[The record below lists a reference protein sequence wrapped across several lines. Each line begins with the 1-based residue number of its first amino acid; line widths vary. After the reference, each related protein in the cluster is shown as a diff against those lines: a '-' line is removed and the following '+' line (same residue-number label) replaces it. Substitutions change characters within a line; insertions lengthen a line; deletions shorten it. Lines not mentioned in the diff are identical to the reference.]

1 MNKNNKS
8 LIISSSLIIIGTS
21 IGAGI
26 LALPL
31 ETGLAGF
38 LPSFFCF
45 VLMWATM
52 TISGWVLFLRFYKN
66 KGTVTNIAMLYHHEL
81 GPWAKHLNSI
91 SYFLTFYGLLI
102 AYMSGA
108 SSTIT
113 HLFDDLATVPHI
125 GKIITILFFIFSTSL
140 IVFGKR
146 ILNRSNTLLSI
157 LLFVFFFTLVILTL
171 PYIQSSNLSFH
182 SWENTTLALPILAT
196 AFGYHPV
203 IPVIYEYAEDK
214 DLAKKNYFQILI
226 IGTIVVFIFNLVWSI
241 IVMGILPIHA
251 SDGISI
257 SAALSKGIPATV
269 PIAKLINSKTL
280 ILVSLLFSIF
290 AITTSYIG
298 VGAGL
303 LNYIEGLLFYY
314 IKPSKMISLSITFLL
329 PLILALIYP
338 GVFIKLLSLVGG
350 IGVITSCGILPV
362 LLGLKHDNPLYIK
375 VLSCLVL
382 VICIIVFIVEC
393 FILLN

>member
-1 MNKNNKS
+1 MNKNNRT
-8 LIISSSLIIIGTS
+8 LIFSSSLMIIGTS

-38 LPSFFCF
+38 LPSLFGFI
-45 VLMWATM
+45 LMWATM
-52 TISGWVLFLRFYKN
+52 TISGWILFLRFYKN

-81 GPWAKHLNSI
+81 GPWAKHLNTV

-113 HLFDDLATVPHI
+113 HLFDDLATIQHI
-125 GKIITILFFIFSTSL
+125 DKIITILFFVFATSL
-140 IVFGKR
+140 IVFGKK

-157 LLFVFFFTLVILTL
+157 LLFIFFFTLIALTL
-171 PYIQSSNLSFH
+171 PYTQSSNLSFH
-182 SWENTTLALPILAT
+182 NWQRTAFALPILAT

-214 DLAKKNYFQILI
+214 NLAKKNYFQILI
-226 IGTIVVFIFNLVWSI
+226 IGTIIVFVFNLVWSI
-241 IVMGILPIHA
+241 IVMGILPVHA
-251 SDGISI
+251 ADGISI
-257 SAALSKGIPATV
+257 STALSKGIPATV

-280 ILVSLLFSIF
+280 ILVSVLFSLF

-303 LNYIEGLLFYY
+303 LNYIEGVLFYY
-314 IKPSKMISLSITFLL
+314 IKPSKIISLTVTFLI

-338 GVFIKLLSLVGG
+338 GIFIKLLSLVGG

-362 LLGLKHDNPLYIK
+362 LLGLKHDTDITG
-375 VLSCLVL
+375 
-382 VICIIVFIVEC
+382 F
-393 FILLN
+393 FRG